1 MPPARQPLDTSLTSL
16 SLLQGRCLS
25 RAQALTTGLTDEQ
38 LDGHVAARRWQRLHP
53 GVYVIFSGPLPYVTR
68 VWGALLYAGEGAA
81 AASHETAAWLA
92 GLLEQPPPLVHVTV
106 PANRRISEQPGL
118 RIHYSRRLE
127 ECTHP
132 ARQPT
137 QTRIEETVL
146 DLVEKALRVD
156 DVVGLLTRACQR
168 RLTTAARLRDS
179 ARGRKKLRWRR
190 LIDEVLTDVVAGVQ
204 SPLERRFFRDVERA
218 HGLPRGE
225 RNLAEGQPGRRR
237 YRDVR
242 YRKYVTLVELDGSA
256 AHPAEEREADQ
267 LRDNDVVEQE
277 GAAPLRYGWAPV
289 AGRPCQVAGQLARV
303 LRRRGWKGR
312 PRRCGPDCT
321 LEFP

>member
-1 MPPARQPLDTSLTSL
+1 MTGPALAKRSSVDAFAK
-16 SLLQGRCLS
+16 
-25 RAQALTTGLTDEQ
+25 AQAGAVSRDQ
-38 LDGHVAARRWQRLHP
+38 LRQLRVSGSAIRAHLAARRWQQLFT
-53 GVYVIFSGPLPYVTR
+53 GVYAVFTGPVPYKTR
-68 VWGALLYAGEGAA
+68 VWGALLYAGDDA

-92 GLLEQPPPLVHVTV
+92 GLLDEPPLIVHVTV
-106 PANRRISEQPGL
+106 SAHRRVRGQPGL
-118 RIHYSRRLE
+118 RIHYSSRLSE
-127 ECTHP
+127 QIHP

-137 QTRIEETVL
+137 QTRVEETVL
-146 DLVEKALRVD
+146 DLVDGYSHVD
-156 DVVGLLTRACQR
+156 DVVGLLTRVCQR
-168 RLTTAARLRDS
+168 RLTSAKRLREW
-179 ARGRKKLRWRR
+179 AGRRKKLRWRA
-190 LIDEVLTDVVAGVQ
+190 LLTDVLSDVVAGVQ
-204 SPLERRFFRDVERA
+204 SALERRFFRDVERA

-225 RNLAEGQPGRRR
+225 RNRPEGEPGRRR

-256 AHPAEEREADQ
+256 AHPAEDREVDRS
-267 LRDNDVVEQE
+267 RDNDAVEQE
-277 GAAPLRYGWAPV
+277 EAAPLRYGWAPV

>member
-1 MPPARQPLDTSLTSL
+1 MPPAQQRLDTSLTSL
-16 SLLQGRCLS
+16 SLTQGHCLS
-25 RAQALTTGLTDEQ
+25 RDQALTAGLTDEQ
-38 LDGHVAARRWQRLHP
+38 LDGHVAARRWQRLQP
-53 GVYVIFSGPLPYVTR
+53 GVYVTFSGPLPYLTR

-81 AASHETAAWLA
+81 ASHETAAWLA
-92 GLLEQPPPLVHVTV
+92 GLLDQPPPLVHVTV
-106 PANRRISEQPGL
+106 PANRRILEQPGL
-118 RIHYSRRLE
+118 RIHYSRRLSE
-127 ECTHP
+127 RTHP

-137 QTRIEETVL
+137 QTRVEETVF

-156 DVVGLLTRACQR
+156 DVVGVLTKACQR

-179 ARGRKKLRWRR
+179 ALRRRKMRWRR
-190 LIDEVLTDVVAGVQ
+190 LVGEVLTDVVAGVQ

-225 RNLAEGQPGRRR
+225 CNRPEGEPGRRL

-256 AHPAEEREADQ
+256 AHPPEDRASDQSRDNAVVEAEE
-267 LRDNDVVEQE
+267 
-277 GAAPLRYGWAPV
+277 AAPLRYGWTPV